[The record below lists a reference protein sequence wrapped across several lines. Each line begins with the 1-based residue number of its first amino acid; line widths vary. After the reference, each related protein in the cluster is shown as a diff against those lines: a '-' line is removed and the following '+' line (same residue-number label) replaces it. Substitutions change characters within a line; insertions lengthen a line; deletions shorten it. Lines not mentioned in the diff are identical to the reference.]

1 MVRRLAVIA
10 GPDRGQVF
18 PLPEGATVSVGRGQ
32 DALARLGDPHVSR
45 IHCRIVRSGDRLVLS
60 DAGSTAGTLVNGAH
74 VTGEQPLSIGD
85 VIQIG
90 QTQLRVDEDAVP
102 EMPTFAPP
110 APAAP
115 AGAAS
120 SVVRL
125 ADLIGQTVGHYQVS
139 AVRARGQTGLV
150 FLAQDLESGQ
160 DVALK
165 VLRPEF
171 TQRSADVQRFLRA
184 AQTVLPLRHP
194 HLVPLRDV
202 GQAGPCCW
210 LAMDWIEGESLTDV
224 IDRIGVAGM
233 LDWRFAA
240 RVAVHLA
247 RALQFAHAHQVIH
260 RNLTPRNVLVRF
272 SDKTTLLGDL
282 MLAKAV
288 EGSLALDITRP
299 GEVVGDIRYTSPE
312 RLLGNDAVD
321 ARSDIYSLGAL
332 VYALLT
338 GRPPLAGPTLLE
350 TLALIRTGEP
360 VRPKKYQLS
369 IADLFEGVV
378 LRMLAKRPED
388 RYQSADDL
396 LVHLD
401 RALLY
406 QGVKV
411 DAP

>member
-45 IHCRIVRSGDRLVLS
+45 IHCRIVRSADRLVLS
-60 DAGSTAGTLVNGAH
+60 DAGSTAGTLVNGTRVA
-74 VTGEQPLSIGD
+74 GEHPLHTGD
-85 VIQIG
+85 VIQVG

-110 APAAP
+110 AVAPAA

-125 ADLIGQTVGHYQVS
+125 ADLIGQTFGRYLIQ
-139 AVRARGQTGLV
+139 AVRARGQSGLV
-150 FLAQDLESGQ
+150 FLAQDTESGQ

-171 TQRSADVQRFLRA
+171 TQRPSDVQRFLRA
-184 AQTVLPLRHP
+184 AQTALPLHHP
-194 HLVPLRDV
+194 HLIPLREA
-202 GQAGPCCW
+202 GQTGPYCW

-240 RVAVHLA
+240 RVAVHLT

-272 SDKTTLLGDL
+272 SDKTALLGDL
-282 MLAKAV
+282 LLAKAL
-288 EGSLALDITRP
+288 EGSLAMDITRP
-299 GEVVGDIRYTSPE
+299 GEIVGDIRYTSPE

-360 VRPKKYQLS
+360 VRPRKYQLA

-396 LVHLD
+396 LIHLE
-401 RALLY
+401 RAILY

-411 DAP
+411 